1 MASGVNR
8 CTAMRMN
15 ESRPH
20 DGEVPKPPR
29 QHSNNKKTGL
39 CMKRYGYYEY
49 DPGLYPRR
57 LWVAVGLRPEDLEGV
72 FKSEK
77 GKPVDFDLCVAEAV
91 TCFEVRRC
99 SDNKIGELVVFD
111 NHATMRLVGIVS
123 HEASHVCD
131 AIEEAICMEHG
142 GEASAYLIEWI
153 ASCINNARL
162 GIGDFVEL
170 KDKKE

>member
-29 QHSNNKKTGL
+29 QHRNNKKIER

-49 DPGLYPRR
+49 DPGLYPRM
-57 LWVAVGLRPEDLEGV
+57 LWVAIGRKPENLEGV
-72 FKSEK
+72 FEDEK
-77 GKPVDFDLCVAEAV
+77 GKTVRFDFALADAV
-91 TCFEVRRC
+91 TYPEERKC
-99 SDNKIGELVVFD
+99 SNNKIGELVVFD
-111 NHATMRLVGIVS
+111 NHATARLVGVVS

-131 AIEEAICMEHG
+131 AIEEAIGMEHG

-162 GIGDFVEL
+162 GIGYFVEL

>member
-20 DGEVPKPPR
+20 EGEVPKPPR
-29 QHSNNKKTGL
+29 QHRNNKKTGR

-49 DPGLYPRR
+49 DPGLYPRM
-57 LWVAVGLRPEDLEGV
+57 LWVAIGLKPENLEGV
-72 FKSEK
+72 FNDEK
-77 GKPVDFDLCVAEAV
+77 GKHVRFDFALADAV
-91 TCFEVRRC
+91 TYPEVRKC
-99 SDNKIGELVVFD
+99 SNNKIGELVVFD
-111 NHATMRLVGIVS
+111 NHATARLVGVVS

-131 AIEEAICMEHG
+131 AIEEAIGMEHG

>member
-20 DGEVPKPPR
+20 EGEVPKPPR
-29 QHSNNKKTGL
+29 QHSNNKKTGS

-49 DPGLYPRR
+49 DPGLYPRM
-57 LWVAVGLRPEDLEGV
+57 LWVAIGLKPENLEGV
-72 FKSEK
+72 FKDEK
-77 GKPVDFDLCVAEAV
+77 GKPLRFDFAQADAV
-91 TCFEVRRC
+91 TYAEVRKC

-111 NHATMRLVGIVS
+111 NLATARLVGVVS

-131 AIEEAICMEHG
+131 AIEEAIGMEHG

-162 GIGDFVEL
+162 GIGDFVEI
-170 KDKKE
+170 KDKEE

>member
-29 QHSNNKKTGL
+29 QHRNNKKIER

-49 DPGLYPRR
+49 DPGLYPRM
-57 LWVAVGLRPEDLEGV
+57 LWVAIGMKPENLEGV
-72 FKSEK
+72 FEDEK
-77 GKPVDFDLCVAEAV
+77 GKNVRFDFAMADAV
-91 TCFEVRRC
+91 TYTEVRKC
-99 SDNKIGELVVFD
+99 SNNKIGELVVFD
-111 NHATMRLVGIVS
+111 NHATARLVGVVS

-131 AIEEAICMEHG
+131 AIEEAIGMEHG

-170 KDKKE
+170 KDKKA

>member
-20 DGEVPKPPR
+20 EGEVPKPPR
-29 QHSNNKKTGL
+29 QHRNNKKTGR

-49 DPGLYPRR
+49 DPGLYPRM
-57 LWVAVGLRPEDLEGV
+57 LWVAIGLKPENLEGV
-72 FKSEK
+72 FKDEN
-77 GKPVDFDLCVAEAV
+77 GKPLRFDFAQADAV
-91 TCFEVRRC
+91 TYTEVQKC

-111 NHATMRLVGIVS
+111 NLATARLVGVVS

-131 AIEEAICMEHG
+131 AIEEAIGMEHG

-153 ASCINNARL
+153 ASSISAARNNE
-162 GIGDFVEL
+162 GKFIDI
-170 KDKKE
+170 KQKK